1 MTATDADTRVTVAD
15 VDDLL
20 NALASVYH
28 LPPAALGS
36 WDARRDLLAARAQ
49 HVRGLL
55 GCRRRT
61 GDDVRALTARIRRLH
76 TEPDLAVRYETRK
89 AGTE

>member
-1 MTATDADTRVTVAD
+1 MTATESDARITVAD

-20 NALASVYH
+20 DALASVYH

-76 TEPDLAVRYETRK
+76 TEPDLAVRYETRE
-89 AGTE
+89 ASE